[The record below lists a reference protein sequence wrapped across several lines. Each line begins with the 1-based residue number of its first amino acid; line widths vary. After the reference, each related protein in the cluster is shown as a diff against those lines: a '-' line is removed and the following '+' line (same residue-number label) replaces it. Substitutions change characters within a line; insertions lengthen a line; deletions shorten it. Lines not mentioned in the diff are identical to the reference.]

1 MTHRNQ
7 TRTRLAHISKLIDQA
22 TDKRAKA
29 QLNRTYQI
37 LIKQLTKYPKPKKLC
52 KMKNSETKKFETKVA
67 SILSEQKNRINN
79 EVAKHLEVFGTI
91 ELIKFNNETPYNGEV
106 KNKIFLT
113 HSDHYRANLGAWMS
127 VGYLNHPHTNMD
139 DRGYIKGVAT
149 DLDGYLKLRS
159 AKMLNHNFDC
169 VAPIYFPKFR
179 KSKNREQYI
188 ATCNAIVKAGMAELN
203 EFILEQQKVLNQKL
217 NEMTGCSLLHYLRDI

>member
-1 MTHRNQ
+1 MR
-7 TRTRLAHISKLIDQA
+7 
-22 TDKRAKA
+22 
-29 QLNRTYQI
+29 
-37 LIKQLTKYPKPKKLC
+37 
-52 KMKNSETKKFETKVA
+52 NSETKKFKTKVA
-67 SILSEQKNRINN
+67 SILTEQKNRITN
-79 EVAKHLEVFGTI
+79 EVAKHLKMFTTI
-91 ELIKFNNETPYNGEV
+91 ELTKFNNETPYDGEL

-113 HSDHYRANLGAWMS
+113 YSDHYRANLGTWMS
-127 VGYLNHPHTNMD
+127 VGHLSHPHMNMD

-149 DLDGYLKLRS
+149 DLDGFMKLRS

-188 ATCNAIVKAGMAELN
+188 ATCNAVVKVGLADLN

-217 NEMTGCSLLHYLRDI
+217 NEMTGCSLLHYLREI

>member
-1 MTHRNQ
+1 
-7 TRTRLAHISKLIDQA
+7 
-22 TDKRAKA
+22 
-29 QLNRTYQI
+29 
-37 LIKQLTKYPKPKKLC
+37 
-52 KMKNSETKKFETKVA
+52 MKNSETKKFETKVA
-67 SILSEQKNRINN
+67 SILTEQKNRITN
-79 EVAKHLEVFGTI
+79 EVAKHIETFATI
-91 ELIKFNNETPYNGEV
+91 ELTVFTNENPYSGEF
-106 KNKIFLT
+106 KNRIFLT
-113 HSDHYRANLGAWMS
+113 YSDHYRANLGTWMS
-127 VGYLNHPHTNMD
+127 VGHLKHPHTNID

-179 KSKNREQYI
+179 KSKNSEAYRN
-188 ATCNAIVKAGMAELN
+188 TCNEIFKSGMAELN